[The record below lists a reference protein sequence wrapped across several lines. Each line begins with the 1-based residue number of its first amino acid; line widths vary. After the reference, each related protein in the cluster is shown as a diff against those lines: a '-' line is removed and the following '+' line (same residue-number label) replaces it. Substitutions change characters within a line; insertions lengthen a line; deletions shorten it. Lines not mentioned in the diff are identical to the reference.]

1 MRGTLCDQGQ
11 HGRLYGIIPA
21 YAGNT
26 YVVAGC
32 ASQVEDH
39 PRVCGEHIYTTNPDL
54 LDPGSSPRM
63 RGTLADDGEPC
74 FTPGIIPAYAG
85 NTGSRSTMPPT
96 FWDHPRVCGEHP
108 FAAGVRLRKWGSSPR
123 MRGTPS
129 YYAGLGHGGG
139 IIPAY
144 AGNTM
149 SLKNVSLRCWDHPRV
164 CGEHPGVR
172 G

>member
-1 MRGTLCDQGQ
+1 MPSGDHPRVCGEHSCGFLHALPDAGSSPRMRGTHVFGSISDN
-11 HGRLYGIIPA
+11 RAGIIPA

-123 MRGTPS
+123 MRGTPRRS
-129 YYAGLGHGGG
+129 WM
-139 IIPAY
+139 I
-144 AGNTM
+144 
-149 SLKNVSLRCWDHPRV
+149 SD
-164 CGEHPGVR
+164 
-172 G
+172 